1 MLDSKPVRT
10 PEAPG
15 KITFSSRSSGAV
27 YVLYEYARVYDP
39 KRKFNV
45 PKRASIGR
53 LAAASDRTWM
63 YPNKNYA
70 RYFGS
75 GAAPQAAAAAAPEP
89 AKRPLPPPGP
99 RSLVQQIGPYIVI
112 RSVVRKSGLGTI
124 LKSAFGRA
132 AGALLDVAQY
142 LILNGGPTLD
152 GFSLFARRHPLFD
165 PDARLLTDR
174 SLLRLLSQADE
185 EEVAHFLHLWN
196 EGRDRRQRICIT
208 SDAADPTLNGRP
220 LEISP
225 CDDPAPEM
233 NGRTCKVGIAFDA
246 RNRMP
251 LFFSRYAGVGT
262 FADNLRFMASEAE
275 RFNYERV
282 AFVLAHGAVSK
293 EALEWMDAQGV
304 QFLMRAESAS
314 RLATGLLKPHLGT
327 FERNPN
333 HRIPGTDLHGKTVE
347 GRLFEGDRKT
357 RQVHLIF
364 DPCTMAAERQ
374 RFEEVLLMM
383 REHLKSVAKCGI
395 DWKIQPP
402 YSRYFQG
409 VTRTITDEE
418 GRTRTIFAG
427 AEEKADAIRER
438 LMLCGCAC
446 LISSEKMSAAEAC
459 SCFQALDARD
469 APDGLINAGRPTR
482 DVCETDD
489 DDMDAFDEPSDN
501 AQSGFIFAQFLAL
514 IIRALIEE
522 KLSGLAGQNH
532 PKSTEEAMRELEMIE
547 AVLYDDG
554 IHRLP
559 QRLSAVQK
567 DLLEAFELDESDLQ
581 RLTADL
587 DER

>member
-15 KITFSSRSSGAV
+15 KITFSSRASGAV

-39 KRKFNV
+39 KRKSNI

-53 LAAASDRTWM
+53 LADPSDRTWM
-63 YPNKNYA
+63 HPNKNYA

-75 GAAPQAAAAAAPEP
+75 GAAPQTASAPEP

-99 RSLVQQIGPYIVI
+99 RSLAQQVGPYIVI
-112 RSVVRKSGLGTI
+112 RSVVRKSGLGTM
-124 LKSAFGRA
+124 LKSAFGSA
-132 AGALLDVAQY
+132 ASALLDVAQY
-142 LILNGGPTLD
+142 LIVYGGPTLD
-152 GFSLFARRHPLFD
+152 AFSLFARRHPLFD

-185 EEVAHFLHLWN
+185 EEVAYFLHLWN

-208 SDAADPTLNGRP
+208 CDAADPTLSGRP
-220 LEISP
+220 LEITS

-233 NGRTCKVGIAFDA
+233 NGRICKVGIAFDA

-251 LFFSRYAGVGT
+251 LFYSRYAGVGT
-262 FADNLRFMASEAE
+262 LASNLRFMASEAK
-275 RFNYERV
+275 RFDYERV

-293 EALEWMDAQGV
+293 AALEWMDAQGV

-314 RLATGLLKPHLGT
+314 RLATRLLKPHLGT

-333 HRIPGTDLHGKTVE
+333 HLIPGTNLHGKTVE
-347 GRLFEGDRKT
+347 GMLFEGDRKT
-357 RQVHLIF
+357 RQLHLIF
-364 DPCTMAAERQ
+364 DPCKMAAERQ
-374 RFEEVLLMM
+374 RFEDVLLMM

-402 YSRYFQG
+402 YSLYFQG

-446 LISSEKMSAAEAC
+446 LISSEKMSAAEAG
-459 SCFQALDARD
+459 SFFQALDAQD
-469 APDGLINAGRPTR
+469 APDGLINAGRLTR
-482 DVCETDD
+482 DVYETDD
-489 DDMDAFDEPSDN
+489 DDMDTFDEPSDN
-501 AQSGFIFAQFLAL
+501 AESGFIFAQFLAL

-522 KLSGLAGQNH
+522 KLSGLAGEDH
-532 PKSTEEAMRELEMIE
+532 PGSTEEAKHELEMIE

-554 IHRLP
+554 VHRLP

-567 DLLEAFELDESDLQ
+567 DLLEAFGLDESDLQ

-587 DER
+587 NKR